1 MRKGSNGS
9 QIITVVSNVGA
20 EGGEYSLTVTGG
32 GYTAGTVL
40 TELITC
46 TKVTVGDGGDISVPM
61 DGGLP
66 SVLYPASKLNGTGS
80 PC

>member
-1 MRKGSNGS
+1 MRKGSNDS
-9 QIITVVSNVGA
+9 QIVTVVSNVGA
-20 EGGEYSLTVTGG
+20 EGGQYSLTVTGA
-32 GYTAGTVL
+32 GYAAGTVL

-46 TKVTVGDGGDISVPM
+46 TNVTVEDSGDISVPM

-66 SVLYPASKLNGTGS
+66 SVLYPASKLNETGH